1 MGQTTQGQKTQG
13 HTNRPLSPHLQVYKW
28 GLHMALSIFHRAT
41 GVALGVGTLV
51 LAWWL
56 LAAASGPEAYAQVQ
70 ECMNSWIGRLVML
83 GFTFALMLHLCNGIR
98 HLVWDAG
105 AGFELS
111 TVRKSNH
118 AVIWGAALLT
128 VLTWVVG
135 YGLIGG

>member
-1 MGQTTQGQKTQG
+1 MGQTTDGQVK
-13 HTNRPLSPHLQVYKW
+13 RPLSPHLQVYKW

-56 LAAASGPEAYAQVQ
+56 MAAASGPEAFAAAQACVG
-70 ECMNSWIGRLVML
+70 SWIGRLVL
-83 GFTFALMLHLCNGIR
+83 FGFTFALMLHLCNGIR

-111 TVRKSNH
+111 TVRLSNQI
-118 AVIWGAALLT
+118 VLWGAVALTL
-128 VLTWVVG
+128 VAWVIG